1 MAGFVGR
8 THELEVVR
16 AALARAPAEQRPS
29 AVVVDGE
36 AGVGKSRLIE
46 EASRNADRVAVSA
59 YEPEMN
65 LPFSLGHDLIRALAR
80 SSQAAEQ
87 ILDPMLAPEPGRP
100 RPDWTSVLEAA
111 HRAAGGR
118 HSLLITT
125 EHFPRAAGRS

>member
-1 MAGFVGR
+1 MAGFFGR

-16 AALARAPAEQRPS
+16 AALARAPREQRPS

-36 AGVGKSRLIE
+36 PGVGKSRLID

-87 ILDPMLAPEPGRP
+87 ILDPMLAPERGGPGP
-100 RPDWTSVLEAA
+100 GWPFWCELLAEARDVDA
-111 HRAAGGR
+111 DVAR
-118 HSLLITT
+118 I
-125 EHFPRAAGRS
+125 

>member
-1 MAGFVGR
+1 MAGFFGR

-16 AALARAPAEQRPS
+16 AALARAPREQRPS

-36 AGVGKSRLIE
+36 PGVGKSRLID

-87 ILDPMLAPEPGRP
+87 ILDPMLAPERGGPRHARRGIPGRTDP
-100 RPDWTSVLEAA
+100 GPSGLAQSSNLHPKEPAETVR
-111 HRAAGGR
+111 
-118 HSLLITT
+118 
-125 EHFPRAAGRS
+125 